1 MEPGGFP
8 GGCVN
13 EIELRRMASGEPY
26 MKVMQC
32 HCTPD
37 GEQAKVCVGFALRVG
52 DASVGYRLCRIA
64 RMLDEVEDD
73 GDLLNSVDDVIERHN
88 TSAGWCANDTYQEH
102 SRGRDLRVLQ
112 RGLSTTRDYCSE

>member
-1 MEPGGFP
+1 MRRACKTCPWRKSVEPGGFP

-13 EIELRRMASGEPY
+13 ENNLRRMASGDPAC

-32 HCTPD
+32 HSTPD

-73 GDLLNSVDDVIERHN
+73 GDLLDSVDDVIARHN
-88 TSAGWCANDTYQEH
+88 TD
-102 SRGRDLRVLQ
+102 
-112 RGLSTTRDYCSE
+112 RGLVCK